1 MKRLLVALM
10 LVLMTAGTA
19 PAHGGFG
26 ISFGFPLFYPFYGYP
41 YYSYA
46 NYGYPYYGYP
56 AYGYPAYSYPAT
68 NRTYSEPPQEY
79 QGRQPGK
86 VIENYYVNG
95 RLVERRIK
103 VYDDKHGNGSN
114 GDYER

>member
-41 YYSYA
+41 YYGYS
-46 NYGYPYYGYP
+46 NYGYP
-56 AYGYPAYSYPAT
+56 A
-68 NRTYSEPPQEY
+68 
-79 QGRQPGK
+79 
-86 VIENYYVNG
+86 
-95 RLVERRIK
+95 
-103 VYDDKHGNGSN
+103 
-114 GDYER
+114 